1 MLARITA
8 VGVSVLLLAVS
19 YSVAD
24 GLFSEEAGGCDGVQ
38 GVEGGGGFDF
48 WFSGEVVLPSGV
60 EGVAP
65 RVRSIDVHAVSGV
78 VPSRSVSGSGDFVFE
93 LELRDS
99 SGGAVGSR
107 LFVADPV
114 ASVHHR
120 RLFGQLGDLIV
131 SDGGVQLGV
140 QDVRSFGFS
149 FSDAPVFGSFAVLW
163 WGQELAVVEQSAHA
177 PIVEL
182 SGVSGGQLVGSDEKV
197 RLCLA
202 AGDADGDDLAY
213 RVYYSTD
220 DGASYELHQQLT
232 DAANSGAGVSGLV
245 LDASGIA
252 GSDTARVG
260 VSVSDGARSAFV
272 QTPVFTV
279 KQHPPTISIIA
290 PSATMLRG
298 WGLGSGVEI
307 RVRDA
312 EDEYLPHNEDGVSL
326 HSSIDGPLRVRT
338 TTRVGSYF
346 PRDNLSPGR
355 HIITAMATDSSGRTT
370 TAKATVNVASEN
382 TSPEAV
388 DDTVHIPLFTPV
400 LIGVLNNDID
410 LDGDFSVDSFNV
422 TTPPKLGKAKRLRDS
437 AVSHS
442 LVYVRYVGHTSGV
455 DHLTYQICDT
465 NSICDTAIVQIH
477 VGIGDCTILGTED
490 DDQLEG
496 TSGDDII
503 CGLGG
508 NDTINGASGDDI
520 IRGGTGDDTLTGG
533 VGDDYI
539 RGGAG
544 DDTMHGNAGRDIL
557 FGGSD
562 EDVIFGGGGYDIIGG
577 GDEVGEQQPAD
588 ELYYGNAQTPISF
601 DELTDTETE
610 TIDKAI
616 TECRQAISEPYF
628 ESRDTR
634 SQCTNILTNL
644 CRTATSQE
652 DYSQLETDR
661 ARNAALEFICSTAQL
676 AKLGEQSYLTLDSET
691 DLTVTDQRARSD
703 TFRFI
708 ESQILKLY
716 NILVENANGIS
727 ETTTAKLRELT
738 QTINRFATK
747 AFERPPPIYE

>member
-1 MLARITA
+1 
-8 VGVSVLLLAVS
+8 
-19 YSVAD
+19 
-24 GLFSEEAGGCDGVQ
+24 
-38 GVEGGGGFDF
+38 
-48 WFSGEVVLPSGV
+48 
-60 EGVAP
+60 
-65 RVRSIDVHAVSGV
+65 
-78 VPSRSVSGSGDFVFE
+78 
-93 LELRDS
+93 
-99 SGGAVGSR
+99 
-107 LFVADPV
+107 
-114 ASVHHR
+114 
-120 RLFGQLGDLIV
+120 
-131 SDGGVQLGV
+131 
-140 QDVRSFGFS
+140 
-149 FSDAPVFGSFAVLW
+149 
-163 WGQELAVVEQSAHA
+163 
-177 PIVEL
+177 
-182 SGVSGGQLVGSDEKV
+182 
-197 RLCLA
+197 
-202 AGDADGDDLAY
+202 
-213 RVYYSTD
+213 
-220 DGASYELHQQLT
+220 
-232 DAANSGAGVSGLV
+232 
-245 LDASGIA
+245 
-252 GSDTARVG
+252 
-260 VSVSDGARSAFV
+260 
-272 QTPVFTV
+272 
-279 KQHPPTISIIA
+279 
-290 PSATMLRG
+290 
-298 WGLGSGVEI
+298 
-307 RVRDA
+307 
-312 EDEYLPHNEDGVSL
+312 
-326 HSSIDGPLRVRT
+326 
-338 TTRVGSYF
+338 
-346 PRDNLSPGR
+346 
-355 HIITAMATDSSGRTT
+355 MATDSSGRTT
-370 TAKATVNVASEN
+370 TAKATVDVASEN

-400 LIGVLNNDID
+400 LIEVLSNDLD
-410 LDGDFSVDSFNV
+410 LDGDFSVNSFNV

-465 NSICDTAIVQIH
+465 NSICDTATVEIH

-508 NDTINGASGDDI
+508 NDTIHGASGDDI
-520 IRGGTGDDTLTGG
+520 IRGGTGNDILTGG
-533 VGDDYI
+533 SGEDYI
-539 RGGAG
+539 RGEAG
-544 DDTMHGNAGRDIL
+544 NDTLKGNAGRDIL

-577 GDEVGEQQPAD
+577 GDEVGEQQPTD

-616 TECRQAISEPYF
+616 TECQQANSEPYF

-634 SQCTNILTNL
+634 SQCPDLLTNL
-644 CRTATSQE
+644 CQTATSQE

-676 AKLGEQSYLTLDSET
+676 VKLGEQSYLTLDSET